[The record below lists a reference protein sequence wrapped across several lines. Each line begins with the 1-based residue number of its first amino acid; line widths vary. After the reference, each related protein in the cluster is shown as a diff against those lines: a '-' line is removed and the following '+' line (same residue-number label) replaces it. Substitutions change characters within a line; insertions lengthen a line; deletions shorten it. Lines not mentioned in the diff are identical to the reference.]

1 MDYNFKTDEK
11 MKLKD
16 VDDLTFK
23 KENIRVRLVQNRK
36 LERQR

>member
-1 MDYNFKTDEK
+1 MDYNFKMDEN

-36 LERQR
+36 QEK